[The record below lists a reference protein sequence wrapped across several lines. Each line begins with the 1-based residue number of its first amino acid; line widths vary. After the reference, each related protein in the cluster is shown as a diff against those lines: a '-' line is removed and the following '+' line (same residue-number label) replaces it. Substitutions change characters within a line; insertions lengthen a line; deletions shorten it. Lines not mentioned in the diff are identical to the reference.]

1 MVDYDHHLSFFY
13 CLQMNQQHFPSG
25 VMPPFA
31 PPSAP
36 GGSGGHPLAPPHFNP
51 AILNAVYQHQQM
63 MNSASNGG
71 SKEERR
77 NDDQVRVS
85 MYSITSARQ
94 FLCSEAKL
102 VF

>member
-1 MVDYDHHLSFFY
+1 MVDCDHLLY

-31 PPSAP
+31 PPSAA
-36 GGSGGHPLAPPHFNP
+36 GGSGSGHPLAPPHFNP
-51 AILNAVYQHQQM
+51 AILNAVYQQHQQM

-77 NDDQVRVS
+77 NEDQVRISTCVC
-85 MYSITSARQ
+85 TA
-94 FLCSEAKL
+94 LHT
-102 VF
+102 